1 MVWVTLF
8 LRVAMEEHIK
18 MKSGS
23 LFIAVLIPKCKSYQ
37 CVLDLR

>member
-23 LFIAVLIPKCKSYQ
+23 LFIAVFDS
-37 CVLDLR
+37 